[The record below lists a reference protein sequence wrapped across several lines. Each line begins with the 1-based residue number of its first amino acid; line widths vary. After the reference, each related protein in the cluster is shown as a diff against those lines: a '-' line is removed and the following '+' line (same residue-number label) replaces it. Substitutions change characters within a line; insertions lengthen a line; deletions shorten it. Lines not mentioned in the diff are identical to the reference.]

1 MEMSQLAHPVHA
13 TLRSVGY
20 GTDGK
25 GKDIMA

>member
-1 MEMSQLAHPVHA
+1 MEMSQLARLVDA
-13 TLRSVGY
+13 TLRGIGY